1 MSRLYSIIAA
11 CLLAGQAGAAVREFD
26 FGKFNLNETP
36 KGFRS
41 VLSGQGK
48 PGDWKI
54 VLDDVPPL
62 IAPLTPKAANVT
74 RRPVLAQLSQENI
87 DEHFPLLIFD
97 DDVYGDFT
105 LTTRFK
111 TVSGAVEQ
119 MAGVAFRIQ
128 DEKNFYVVRAS
139 SIGNSFR
146 FYKMVNGQR
155 TAPIGPEVPIAK
167 GVWHEL
173 TIECKGNQ
181 IRCLLNGKE
190 AIPLLTD
197 NSFPVGKFG
206 FWTKSDSVS
215 YFTDLKLNYTP
226 RELLA
231 QAIVRSTIEKY
242 GRLKGL
248 RIYGQLA
255 GKSEHTI
262 IASTDAQ
269 DLGQPATQLE
279 KTVIAENKMYYG
291 RERTTVTVTMPLHDR
306 NGETVAAVRITMESF
321 LGQTEQ
327 NAIVRAMPIIKFME
341 ERFKSAKD
349 LVE

>member
-1 MSRLYSIIAA
+1 MSRLLSIVAA
-11 CLLAGQAGAAVREFD
+11 GLLAGQAGAAVREFD
-26 FGKFNLNETP
+26 FGKSTLNETP

-41 VLSGQGK
+41 VISGKGK
-48 PGDWKI
+48 LGDWQI
-54 VLDDVPPL
+54 VLDEVPPL

-74 RRPVLAQLSQENI
+74 RRPVLAQLGQDTT
-87 DEHFPLLIFD
+87 DEHFPLLILD

-111 TVSGAVEQ
+111 TVGGAVEQ

-128 DEKNFYVVRAS
+128 DEKNYYVVRAS

-146 FYKMVNGQR
+146 FYKFVAGQR
-155 TAPIGPEVPIAK
+155 TAPIGPEVAIAK

-173 TIECKGNQ
+173 TVECKGNQ
-181 IRCLLNGKE
+181 IRCLLNGRE

-197 NSFPVGKFG
+197 SSFPVGKIG

-215 YFTDLKLNYTP
+215 YFTDLKLNFTP

-231 QAIVRSTIEKY
+231 QAMVHSTMEKY
-242 GRLKGL
+242 SRLKGL
-248 RIYGQLA
+248 KIFGQLA
-255 GKSEHTI
+255 GKSDLSI
-262 IASTDAQ
+262 IASTEAT

-279 KTVIAENKMYYG
+279 KTVLAENKMYYG

-306 NGETVAAVRITMESF
+306 NGETVAAVRITMETF
-321 LGQTEQ
+321 PGQTEQ
-327 NAIVRAMPIIKFME
+327 NALVRAMPIIKYME